1 MSTRWE
7 GIYLGYLGIFFGWVC
22 FFFRPFCYTFHC
34 FLLLGAFYGFVFALF
49 FLLQLFLFASLLFA
63 AFFSALI
70 FCFLLFCVLASLL
83 FVFFASSAFLL
94 LLLLLLLFCFFAA
107 LLLCFSASLLLC
119 FSVFSAFL
127 FFFLLF
133 AASLLCLSAFV
144 SLFFFF
150 SESFCF
156 ALVFVLFLYFF
167 VCDVPWQ
174 KHGLVSHKQ
183 FVMTPFIGVCI
194 SMIRIAIMRW
204 MIIHHVLTLAHMVL
218 VLQPL
223 YMFNVVGVFVSFLFF
238 ACAWMLLSFLLGCYH
253 AMCSFLFL
261 CVVSGWDCLSFLL
274 LLFSSLRFSSLLF
287 STTT

>member
-1 MSTRWE
+1 MDLFSL
-7 GIYLGYLGIFFGWVC
+7 YFFC
-22 FFFRPFCYTFHC
+22 FNYFY
-34 FLLLGAFYGFVFALF
+34 LLLCF
-49 FLLQLFLFASLLFA
+49 S

-70 FCFLLFCVLASLL
+70 FCFFC
-83 FVFFASSAFLL
+83 FSAFR
-94 LLLLLLLFCFFAA
+94 LFCFF
-107 LLLCFSASLLLC
+107 CFSASLLLC
-119 FSVFSAFL
+119 FFSASLLLCFSAFPLLCFSASPFFPL
-127 FFFLLF
+127 FFSFCF
-133 AASLLCLSAFV
+133 SAFCCFSAFV